1 MLGCC
6 QSEEEEEEEK
16 EEVEEELRG
25 EAEGAGREE
34 MFKRRGGIE
43 RRDCEGVSPAA
54 TSALDSVWTTS
65 EDCMVVSMD
74 ANVRGPEAEVVM
86 VKAMITPRALL
97 LLLLLDNDDDNDA
110 VNDDVDDDALLLDN
124 DDDDN
129 GGDVDDVGC
138 GGIPLIN
145 SNSSPPI
152 NFLPRILL
160 ALAATLLMTN

>member
-1 MLGCC
+1 MLCH
-6 QSEEEEEEEK
+6 
-16 EEVEEELRG
+16 
-25 EAEGAGREE
+25 
-34 MFKRRGGIE
+34 IE
-43 RRDCEGVSPAA
+43 RVCYGRSKGCVNDVHRESVLCVPYQEGVSPAA